1 MGFWQR
7 PSGGPACVRCEK
19 GHSMRRPFAAIAA
32 LLLSSLALTACGG
45 ASSSSSAVD
54 QQTQETKKIAITIN
68 GDSVTPNGQ
77 EFDVAVGQP
86 VEFDVTADKPGEIHV
101 HSSPEQE
108 FEYDAGSSTLQLEP
122 IQAPGVVTV
131 ESHTLE
137 KTILKLKV
145 Q

>member
-1 MGFWQR
+1 
-7 PSGGPACVRCEK
+7 
-19 GHSMRRPFAAIAA
+19 MRRLFVALVA
-32 LLLSSLALTACGG
+32 LLLGTLALTACGG
-45 ASSSSSAVD
+45 SSSSSTVD
-54 QQTQETKKIAITIN
+54 ATQTKKIAITIK

-77 EFDVAVGQP
+77 EYDVAVGQP
-86 VEFDVTADKPGEIHV
+86 VEFDVTADQPGEIHV

-108 FEYDAGSSTLQLEP
+108 FEYKAGSSTITLTP
-122 IQAPGVVTV
+122 IKAPGVITV

>member
-1 MGFWQR
+1 
-7 PSGGPACVRCEK
+7 
-19 GHSMRRPFAAIAA
+19 MRRTVAAIAV
-32 LLLSSLALTACGG
+32 LLLSALTLTACGG
-45 ASSSSSAVD
+45 SSSSSSSSDGAD
-54 QQTQETKKIAITIN
+54 QPTKQIAITIT
-68 GDSVTPNGQ
+68 GDSVDPSGE

-86 VEFDVTADKPGEIHV
+86 IEFDVTADKPGEIHV

-108 FEYDAGSSTLQLEP
+108 FEYDAGSSTIELKP
-122 IQAPGVVTV
+122 IEAPGVVTV

>member
-1 MGFWQR
+1 
-7 PSGGPACVRCEK
+7 
-19 GHSMRRPFAAIAA
+19 MRRLFAALAA
-32 LLLSSLALTACGG
+32 LVLCGLALTACGD
-45 ASSSSSAVD
+45 SSSSSTSSTSPTSSGSA
-54 QQTQETKKIAITIN
+54 QETKKIAITIT
-68 GDSVTPNGQ
+68 GDTVDPSGQ

-108 FEYDAGSSTLQLEP
+108 FEYEAGSSTITLKP

>member
-1 MGFWQR
+1 
-7 PSGGPACVRCEK
+7 
-19 GHSMRRPFAAIAA
+19 MRRTVAAIAV
-32 LLLSSLALTACGG
+32 LLLSALTLTACGG
-45 ASSSSSAVD
+45 SSSGSDGAD
-54 QQTQETKKIAITIN
+54 QPTKQIAITIK
-68 GDSVTPNGQ
+68 GDSVDPSGE

-86 VEFDVTADKPGEIHV
+86 IEFDVTADKPGEIHV

-108 FEYDAGSSTLQLEP
+108 FEYDAGSSTIELKP
-122 IQAPGVVTV
+122 IEAPGVVTV

>member
-1 MGFWQR
+1 
-7 PSGGPACVRCEK
+7 
-19 GHSMRRPFAAIAA
+19 MRRLCAA
-32 LLLSSLALTACGG
+32 LAVLLLGSVALTACGG
-45 ASSSSSAVD
+45 SSSSGTGGT
-54 QQTQETKKIAITIN
+54 QQTEKIAITIK

-77 EFDVAVGQP
+77 EFDVSRGQP

-108 FEYDAGSSTLQLEP
+108 FEYDAGSTTLQLEP
-122 IQAPGVVTV
+122 IQAPGVITV